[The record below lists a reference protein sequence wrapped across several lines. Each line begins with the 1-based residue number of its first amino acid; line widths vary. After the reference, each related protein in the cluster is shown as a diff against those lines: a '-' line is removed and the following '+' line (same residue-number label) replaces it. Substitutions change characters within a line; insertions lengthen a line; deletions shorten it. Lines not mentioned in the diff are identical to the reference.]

1 VFYLSCSAEA
11 SSKHLVLIII
21 DGLDASGKST
31 QGLNLAR
38 SLKKNVR
45 TVYLRIHP
53 SDDNFFGVK
62 AHQFLYQKG
71 KSAHFAS
78 AIFYRL
84 DVVRSILIYSWQKYD
99 YIIFVRYLMGTA
111 YLPSP
116 FHKMAYYFFASTV
129 PTSEFMFFLD
139 VRPEDAERR
148 IRQTRS
154 QFEMFENLEQLRKI
168 RRKALMLA
176 SLGKWRIIDAGKSIA
191 EVEMEI
197 ATALQP

>member
-1 VFYLSCSAEA
+1 
-11 SSKHLVLIII
+11 
-21 DGLDASGKST
+21 
-31 QGLNLAR
+31 
-38 SLKKNVR
+38 
-45 TVYLRIHP
+45 
-53 SDDNFFGVK
+53 
-62 AHQFLYQKG
+62 
-71 KSAHFAS
+71 
-78 AIFYRL
+78 
-84 DVVRSILIYSWQKYD
+84 VVRSILIYSWQKYD
-99 YIIFVRYLMGTA
+99 CIIFVRYLMGTA

-116 FHKMAYYFFASTV
+116 FDKMAYYFFASTV

>member
-1 VFYLSCSAEA
+1 
-11 SSKHLVLIII
+11 LVLIII

-31 QGLNLAR
+31 QGFNLSM

-71 KSAHFAS
+71 KSAHFVS
-78 AIFYRL
+78 AIFYML
-84 DVVRSILIYSWQKYD
+84 DVVRSVLIYSWQKYD

-116 FHKMAYYFFASTV
+116 FHKMAYHFFASTV

-148 IRQTRS
+148 IRQTRR

-176 SLGKWRIIDAGKSIA
+176 SLGKWRIIDAGKPIA

-197 ATALQP
+197 AEALQPSFQGARF